1 MAHPHR
7 TIRLILTFVAIA
19 TWTRFSPAADLSFSR
34 DVRPILADNCFKC
47 HGHDE
52 QQRKGKFRLDEAESA
67 MKPGKSGHIPIVPGK
82 TDESEL
88 VKRITAS
95 NPDDRMPPTDSNKRL
110 TVQQIGTLKQWVS
123 QGAKYEAH
131 WAFVPPVRSDVPEV
145 RGKDWIRTPID
156 TFVLARLEKEG
167 IHPSPEADKITLL
180 RRLYLD
186 LIGLP
191 PTPREVDEFVN
202 DTSPDAYE
210 KQVEKLLNSPHYG
223 ERWGRHWLDAA
234 RYADSDGFEKD
245 KSRDNYFYRDWVI
258 DAFNRDLPYNQ
269 FIIQQIA
276 GDQLPHPSQKQ
287 LVATGFLRNAML
299 NEEGGVDPEQ
309 FRMDAMFDRM
319 DAVGKS
325 MLGLTIQC
333 AQCHTHKF
341 DPITQE
347 EYYRMFAYLNNDH
360 EAQRVVYTPDE
371 LKKIDELRRQMAAI
385 EAKLREATPDWEKR
399 MEQWEAA
406 TAKSQIP
413 WTVLRVQNM
422 NDGSQRYAEQKDA
435 SWLVHG
441 YAPTKLTTHMRGT
454 TDMKEI
460 RAFRLELLN
469 DPNLPCNGP
478 GRSFMGTCAL
488 TEFSVEATDAKDP
501 KTKVKV
507 KLVKATADYGNP
519 ERELEPNFYDKS
531 KNKRVTGPVSF
542 AIDGKDDTAWGID
555 AGPGRRNQPRNAVFV
570 AEKPISFPA
579 GTVLDFRMKQN
590 HGGWNSDDHMNNNLG
605 RFRLSVT
612 AAENAEADP
621 VPPRVHKIL
630 AIPKAKR
637 SPAQQL
643 AVFTHW
649 RTTVPFAVSQS
660 SASRTMPLL
669 TLLMV

>member
-191 PTPREVDEFVN
+191 PTLREVDEVEN

-287 LVATGFLRNAML
+287 LVATGFLRNSMV
-299 NEEGGVDPEQ
+299 NEEGGIDPEQ

-319 DAVGKS
+319 DCIGKS
-325 MLGLTIQC
+325 VLGITIQC
-333 AQCHTHKF
+333 AQCHDHKF
-341 DPITQE
+341 DPLKQA
-347 EYYRMFAYLNNDH
+347 EYYRLFAFLNNDH
-360 EAQRVVYTPDE
+360 EAQRVVYNP
-371 LKKIDELRRQMAAI
+371 
-385 EAKLREATPDWEKR
+385 EALMKVANLSREMREAEAVLRHTTPDWETR
-399 MEQWEAA
+399 MAKWEESV
-406 TAKSQIP
+406 KNNQPHWIILRP
-413 WTVLRVQNM
+413 TVEDISTDGERYLPQP
-422 NDGSQRYAEQKDA
+422 DGSFLA
-435 SWLVHG
+435 LG
-441 YAPTKLTTHMRGT
+441 YAPTKHSSKFWVTNDLQNISG
-454 TDMKEI
+454 
-460 RAFRLELLN
+460 FRLELLT
-469 DPNLPCNGP
+469 DPNLPCDGP
-478 GRSFMGTCAL
+478 GRSFKGTCAL
-488 TEFSVEATDAKDP
+488 TEFKVEVMDAVNPTNKTTVKFTRATSDITQAETP
-501 KTKVKV
+501 
-507 KLVKATADYGNP
+507 
-519 ERELEPNFYDKS
+519 LEPNFEDKS
-531 KNKRVTGPVSF
+531 GRKRVTGPVEF
-542 AIDGKDDTAWGID
+542 AIDDKDETAWGID
-555 AGPGRRNQPRNAVFV
+555 AGPGRRNQPRQAVFEC
-570 AEKPISFPA
+570 AHPA
-579 GTVLDFRMKQN
+579 GFPGGTILVFHLTQN
-590 HGGWNSDDHMNNNLG
+590 HGGWNSDDIMNNNLG
-605 RFRLSVT
+605 RFRLS
-612 AAENAEADP
+612 A
-621 VPPRVHKIL
+621 
-630 AIPKAKR
+630 
-637 SPAQQL
+637 
-643 AVFTHW
+643 
-649 RTTVPFAVSQS
+649 TTTP
-660 SASRTMPLL
+660 T
-669 TLLMV
+669 